1 MELSQKNS
9 NLAQKSQKNIQIRLI
24 FRTGHESMLRF
35 HSGGLYFE
43 RQQLKNIK
51 MTKT

>member
-9 NLAQKSQKNIQIRLI
+9 NLPQKSQKNTQICLI
-24 FRTGHESMLRF
+24 FRTDHEPKLIF

-43 RQQLKNIK
+43 NQNNNLR
-51 MTKT
+51 T